1 MDGLTCLERYKF
13 WMLIRKGVKRHD
25 YVFSLK
31 LISIISK
38 RFFITDGQINEP
50 NGGKGANCVY
60 AFSKNNRWFDFR
72 CNRSRV
78 YSICELP
85 VIGTGDN

>member
-1 MDGLTCLERYKF
+1 MVTKLVWNEALSKKFDFSDGRIK
-13 WMLIRKGVKRHD
+13 
-25 YVFSLK
+25 
-31 LISIISK
+31 
-38 RFFITDGQINEP
+38 EP

-72 CNRSRV
+72 CARSRV

-85 VIGTGDN
+85 VIGIENAQDSAEDV